1 LYFCPREL
9 IMGRIIGIDYGTKR
23 IGLAITDPL
32 CIFASPLKTV
42 RTNEFDSFIEEFSK
56 IESIDEFVI
65 GYPVTLNNKA
75 SESVKYVNP
84 FIKKIEK
91 SFPGKPVHL
100 VDERFTSGMALKT
113 MVEGGVRK
121 KQRQDKAMVD
131 KISAAIILQSFLDK
145 RQK

>member
-1 LYFCPREL
+1 
-9 IMGRIIGIDYGTKR
+9 MGRIIGIDYGTKR

-145 RQK
+145 RQKTKDKRQK